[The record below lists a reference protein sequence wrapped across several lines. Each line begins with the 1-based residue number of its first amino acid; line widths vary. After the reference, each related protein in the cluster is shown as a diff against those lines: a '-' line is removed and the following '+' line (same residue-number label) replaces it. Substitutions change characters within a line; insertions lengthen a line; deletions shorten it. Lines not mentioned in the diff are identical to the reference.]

1 MMRSRM
7 SRALFP
13 NPLQVPMSRVVKKK
27 SIGAAMRGVTV
38 MANDVAR
45 QRVCSEWVGYMKCQ
59 PTQCR
64 PPNMTP
70 KRAKTTIR
78 DQRSLF
84 VTGA

>member
-7 SRALFP
+7 SRLLLP
-13 NPLQVPMSRVVKKK
+13 NPLQLPMSRVVKKK
-27 SIGAAMRGVTV
+27 SIGAAVRGMTV

-45 QRVCSEWVGYMKCQ
+45 QRVCSEWVGYIKYQ
-59 PTQCR
+59 PTQCK

-78 DQRSLF
+78 DHRSLF